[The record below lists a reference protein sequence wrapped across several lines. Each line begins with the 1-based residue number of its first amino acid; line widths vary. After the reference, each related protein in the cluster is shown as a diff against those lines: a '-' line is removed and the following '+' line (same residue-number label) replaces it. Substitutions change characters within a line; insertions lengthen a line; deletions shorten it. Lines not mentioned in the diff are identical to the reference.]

1 MLKIQNFVLCLFAV
15 IAISFPLSAGASS
28 EKAQIMSLTESEALN
43 TTHLWASL
51 VSESDTNALDKLL
64 LNNYMHIH
72 ATALVESKDKFVE
85 ALKTGA
91 RKYDPIKI
99 EETNVRNFGNTAV
112 VTGKFALKA
121 TTRDKVIESINRFS
135 LLIIQSKSGI
145 QVASFQAT
153 LIPPPKL

>member
-1 MLKIQNFVLCLFAV
+1 MLKIQNFILCLFAV
-15 IAISFPLSAGASS
+15 IAISFPLSVSASS
-28 EKAQIMSLTESEALN
+28 EKAQSMSLNESEALN
-43 TTHLWASL
+43 TAQLWASL
-51 VSESDTNALDKLL
+51 VSEADTNGLEKLL

-99 EETNVRNFGNTAV
+99 EEANVRIFGNTAV

-121 TTRDKVIESINRFS
+121 TTRDRVIESINRFS
-135 LLIIQSKSGI
+135 LLIINSQSGI

-153 LIPPPKL
+153 LIPPPKQ

>member
-43 TTHLWASL
+43 TAHLWASL

-135 LLIIQSKSGI
+135 LLIIQSQSGI